1 MKKVAVA
8 TTASRGTLV
17 NSSRATAVQ
26 SVYIQSAINPD
37 HSLRRMRRSAEVLVM
52 RLLGMGVALGMVAL
66 IRPVSAGGMEA
77 IQPVLKAC
85 VSTGDPTLCDQALDL
100 TEQLQRRA
108 ARADRYPCQTLLLGL
123 QADVVMVQL
132 SQGRGDQVFDTLQT
146 STRVCRGL

>member
-37 HSLRRMRRSAEVLVM
+37 HSLRRMRRSADRLGM
-52 RLLGMGVALGMVAL
+52 RSLGMGIALGMVAL
-66 IRPVSAGGMEA
+66 IRPVSAGGLET
-77 IQPVLKAC
+77 IQPVLRAC
-85 VSTGDPTLCDQALDL
+85 FSTGDPTRCDQALDL

-123 QADVVMVQL
+123 QADVVMIQL
-132 SQGRGDQVFDTLQT
+132 SQGRGQRVFDTLQA
-146 STRVCRGL
+146 SARACRGL